1 MIMYTFMKNETKN
14 IETLTLSQL
23 RNRLLGDHS
32 VVQVNIVIDT
42 LDRLGRYNGKGHTI
56 KRIIKR

>member
-1 MIMYTFMKNETKN
+1 MKNETKN

-23 RNRLLGDHS
+23 RNRLLDDHS
-32 VVQVNIVIDT
+32 EVQVNIVIDT